1 MCQQWYNNG
10 HCSNPTVKNWC
21 KKTCHGCQGLHY
33 CSFFFF
39 LIFFLRFKN
48 LFNFVLSLVNLT
60 IISKRGDW
68 KQTFT
73 NSYEWTSMIRSRQ
86 LSISWYY
93 SYFIQGRPGLLGI
106 QYIGV
111 SNFRYTVFLCLKLG
125 IEYSLMTNFGYK
137 VYRVFFFLLILVF
150 YTSFSTMFGIL
161 EALFRVF
168 GFPIPPPPDLP
179 CLSAVIYQYEY
190 PSCLR
195 WIEIFSL
202 LAIFGQGGYPY
213 QSGLNTLVCANVAN
227 DTQCYKWF
235 SSGLCLNPGVRQYCR
250 MTCGTCQG

>member
-1 MCQQWYNNG
+1 M
-10 HCSNPTVKNWC
+10 SRFALLLV
-21 KKTCHGCQGLHY
+21 
-33 CSFFFF
+33 FF

-137 VYRVFFFLLILVF
+137 VYRFFFFLFIN
-150 YTSFSTMFGIL
+150 FGIL
-161 EALFRVF
+161 HEFEYNVWYIGSF
-168 GFPIPPPPDLP
+168 ISGIWFSNTPPPPDLP

-202 LAIFGQGGYPY
+202 SAIFGQGGYPY
-213 QSGLNTLVCANVAN
+213 QSGLNTSVCANVAN

-250 MTCGTCQG
+250 MTCGTRQG

>member
-1 MCQQWYNNG
+1 MCVNNGTTMDTVQIQQWRTG
-10 HCSNPTVKNWC
+10 VRKLVTDVKVC
-21 KKTCHGCQGLHY
+21 IIAR
-33 CSFFFF
+33 FFF

-86 LSISWYY
+86 LSISCYY

-137 VYRVFFFLLILVF
+137 VYRVFFFLIN
-150 YTSFSTMFGIL
+150 FGIL
-161 EALFRVF
+161 HEF
-168 GFPIPPPPDLP
+168 
-179 CLSAVIYQYEY
+179 
-190 PSCLR
+190 
-195 WIEIFSL
+195 
-202 LAIFGQGGYPY
+202 
-213 QSGLNTLVCANVAN
+213 
-227 DTQCYKWF
+227 
-235 SSGLCLNPGVRQYCR
+235 
-250 MTCGTCQG
+250 

>member
-33 CSFFFF
+33 CSFFF

-137 VYRVFFFLLILVF
+137 VYRFFFFYLLILVF
-150 YTSFSTMFGIL
+150 YTSLSTMFGIL

-168 GFPIPPPPDLP
+168 GFPTPPPPP
-179 CLSAVIYQYEY
+179 PTYPVYQLSSINM
-190 PSCLR
+190 
-195 WIEIFSL
+195 
-202 LAIFGQGGYPY
+202 
-213 QSGLNTLVCANVAN
+213 NTRLVFAE
-227 DTQCYKWF
+227 
-235 SSGLCLNPGVRQYCR
+235 
-250 MTCGTCQG
+250 

>member
-33 CSFFFF
+33 CSFFF

-137 VYRVFFFLLILVF
+137 VYRFFFFFIN
-150 YTSFSTMFGIL
+150 FGIL
-161 EALFRVF
+161 HEFEYNVWYIGSF
-168 GFPIPPPPDLP
+168 ISGIWFSNTPPPPP
-179 CLSAVIYQYEY
+179 TYPVYQLSSINM
-190 PSCLR
+190 
-195 WIEIFSL
+195 
-202 LAIFGQGGYPY
+202 
-213 QSGLNTLVCANVAN
+213 NTRLVFAE
-227 DTQCYKWF
+227 
-235 SSGLCLNPGVRQYCR
+235 
-250 MTCGTCQG
+250 